1 MPAFHVLYLIE
12 QEIIEI
18 TINLVENFQDV
29 VQLVGLQIDQPLIV
43 KIGIGVFHAHT
54 LQRLIAEGGLAAS
67 PDADDGLRLG
77 AFQVYL
83 VLFRAAAQGFF
94 CPGLHFFLLVG
105 EDKFQGSLIDHSA
118 VNFTA

>member
-1 MPAFHVLYLIE
+1 MPTFHVLYLGE
-12 QEIIEI
+12 QEVIKIAV
-18 TINLVENFQDV
+18 NLVEDFQDIV
-29 VQLVGLQIDQPLIV
+29 ELIGLQIDQPFIV
-43 KIGIGVFHAHT
+43 EIGIGIFDAQT
-54 LQRLIAEGGLAAS
+54 MQRLIAESGLAAS

-83 VLFRAAAQGFF
+83 FLLRPVAQDFF
-94 CPGLHFFLLVG
+94 SSGLHFFLLVG